1 MKGCDVFPQL
11 ASRQP
16 FSSLHPSVASF
27 FKDYLS
33 GEKAITFGDQFVI
46 NTHFPPFPGR
56 AFDTLANQF
65 ESLGNAHNRSL
76 YSVTLGVTNWC
87 GLRDACFG
95 TDRPM
100 ESLTISSDQA
110 HRTAF
115 YDALEPGSRRNMEER
130 FKVELAK
137 RARKGAYNVIHDY
150 IMCVAQ
156 TEKEARKIP

>member
-33 GEKAITFGDQFVI
+33 GEKAVTFGDQFVI

-65 ESLGNAHNRSL
+65 ESLGDAHNRSL

-110 HRTAF
+110 HRKSSTMP
-115 YDALEPGSRRNMEER
+115 LN
-130 FKVELAK
+130 
-137 RARKGAYNVIHDY
+137 RARGGIWRSASRLNSRNGPEREHI
-150 IMCVAQ
+150 
-156 TEKEARKIP
+156 T